1 MGSMR
6 PPDPSPEPT
15 PVGDVPGPIAEAI
28 DSLARLRQRS
38 ASPPPTPRAGVDDA
52 PLRSDAGEGRL
63 AEDAARSA
71 LRQAVEGYARDL
83 RREGV
88 PPERMIVAV
97 KSVVKRA
104 TAAPYPLP
112 DAEHLVPDL
121 VQWSIAAYFSAD

>member
-15 PVGDVPGPIAEAI
+15 QVGDVPRAVSEAI
-28 DSLARLRQRS
+28 DSLARLRSRS
-38 ASPPPTPRAGVDDA
+38 TTSLLAAPAPADGAPTS
-52 PLRSDAGEGRL
+52 SDARNGRL
-63 AEDAARSA
+63 AEDAARAA
-71 LRQAVEGYARDL
+71 LRQAVERYARDL

-97 KSVVKRA
+97 KGVVKRA
-104 TAAPYPLP
+104 TAAPQSLP